1 MEKEQQMNQYI
12 DYLCRELPNNWNLLM
27 WESSIALNGKVFRS
41 HSGAVVQRVQFR
53 YGTNPD
59 NMYESAAVHAFSL
72 WMN

>member
-27 WESSIALNGKVFRS
+27 RESSIALNGKVFRS
-41 HSGAVVQRVQFR
+41 HSGAVVQRGQFR
-53 YGTNPD
+53 YGNNSD
-59 NMYESAAVHAFSL
+59 NMYESAAVHAFSF